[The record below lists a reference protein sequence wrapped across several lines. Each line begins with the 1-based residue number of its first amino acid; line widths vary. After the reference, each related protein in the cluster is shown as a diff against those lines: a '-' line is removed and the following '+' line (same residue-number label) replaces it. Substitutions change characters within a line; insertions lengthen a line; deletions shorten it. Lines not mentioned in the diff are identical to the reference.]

1 VSPTGRLW
9 TYLLLYRWRYGA
21 GIGCLVAAT
30 GLSLG
35 IPWTVKAAIDDLG
48 RGQGGRALGAHIG
61 TILLLAAAHGVFRLG
76 SRLAMIGAGQRVEH
90 DVRRDL
96 YAHLQRLPPAFYHR
110 HLTGDLMSRA
120 TSDIAA
126 VRALAG
132 FGTVM
137 LVGTSLT
144 FAGTV
149 TTMGLIDP
157 QLTVAALAP
166 FPLLVV
172 LAKRFNHAVDRQS
185 TAVQEQLGALSAKV
199 QENLAGAAVVRAY
212 TMEGAEI
219 ERFARLNQEFLTRSA
234 RLARTQAG
242 FTPLMGLIA
251 GAGTLVILWL
261 GGRAVV
267 EERITL
273 GALVAFNGY
282 LAHLAWP
289 TIALGWTL
297 ASFRRG
303 VAAMARIAEI
313 LESPVPDE
321 GTEAGLERPGT
332 RVKPDRPRPQAV
344 ATKGPL
350 EAVAVNQPPEAVAVN
365 QPPEAVATNQ
375 PPEARLTNGP
385 PEAVATKRP
394 PEAVAMRWPS
404 VAAGALEVRNLTFAY
419 DGREPALRDVSFSVP
434 AGALVAVV
442 GPTGAGKSTLA
453 ALLVRLF
460 EPPPGTLLVDGVDV
474 RAVPFT
480 SLRRLVASV
489 PQEPFLF
496 SRSLR
501 ENLRLGDDAAGEKRL
516 AQAVAAAGLD
526 ADVAALPGGLDTL
539 LGERGVTLSGGQRA
553 RVTLARALAADPPI
567 LVLDDPFAA
576 VDPDKEHEVLG
587 RLRAAR
593 AGRTTV
599 IITHRLRSAAEA
611 DWVVTL
617 SDGRVVE
624 QGTPADLAARGGL
637 YARLWRLSQIE
648 DDLER
653 SEP

>member
-1 VSPTGRLW
+1 VSPTRRLW
-9 TYLLLYRWRYGA
+9 AYIVRYRWRYAA
-21 GIGCLVAAT
+21 GVVCLAAAT

-35 IPWTVKAAIDDLG
+35 IPWTVKAAIDGLG
-48 RGQGGRALGAHIG
+48 RGQGGHALAGHAG
-61 TILLLAAAHGVFRLG
+61 TILLLAGAHGVFRLG

-96 YAHLQRLPPAFYHR
+96 YAHLQKLPPAFYHR

-120 TSDIAA
+120 TSDVTA

-137 LVGTSLT
+137 MVGTTLT
-144 FAGTV
+144 FAGTL
-149 TTMGLIDP
+149 TAMWLIDP
-157 QLTVAALAP
+157 RLTAAAVAP
-166 FPLLVV
+166 FPLLII

-199 QENLAGAAVVRAY
+199 QENLAGIAVVRAY
-212 TMEGAEI
+212 TMERAEI
-219 ERFARLNQEFLTRSA
+219 ERFGRLNREFLARSA

-242 FTPLMGLIA
+242 FTPMMGLIA
-251 GAGTLVILWL
+251 GIGTLVILWL

-289 TIALGWTL
+289 TIALGWML
-297 ASFRRG
+297 ASHRRG
-303 VAAMARIAEI
+303 VSAMARIAEI
-313 LESPVPDE
+313 LDSTAPAT
-321 GTEAGLERPGT
+321 GTEAGAVGQPAEAAAT
-332 RVKPDRPRPQAV
+332 R
-344 ATKGPL
+344 
-350 EAVAVNQPPEAVAVN
+350 
-365 QPPEAVATNQ
+365 
-375 PPEARLTNGP
+375 
-385 PEAVATKRP
+385 RP
-394 PEAVAMRWPS
+394 PEAAATGRPPE
-404 VAAGALEVRNLTFAY
+404 AAGELEVRDLTFAY
-419 DGREPALRDVSFSVP
+419 EGREPVLRGISFRVP
-434 AGALVAVV
+434 AGAMVAVV

-460 EPPPGTLLVDGVDV
+460 EPPPGALFVDGVDV
-474 RAVPFT
+474 RALPVT
-480 SLRRLVASV
+480 ALRRLIACV

-501 ENLRLGDDAAGEKRL
+501 ENLRLAGDGASEARL
-516 AQAVAAAGLD
+516 ADAVATAGLD
-526 ADVAALPGGLDTL
+526 AEVAALPRGLDTL

-553 RVTLARALAADPPI
+553 RVALARALAADPPI

-576 VDPDKEHEVLG
+576 VDPDKEHEVLAH
-587 RLRAAR
+587 LRAAR
-593 AGRTTV
+593 AGRTTL

-617 SDGRVVE
+617 ADGRVVE
-624 QGTPADLAARGGL
+624 QGLPADLAARGGL

-648 DDLER
+648 EELER

>member
-1 VSPTGRLW
+1 LQRLVRRSPRLEILPPASKPERSRPVIAVRSATLAPPYTGLVSPAHRLW
-9 TYLLLYRWRYGA
+9 AYLLLYRWRYAAGA
-21 GIGCLVAAT
+21 GCLVAAT

-35 IPWTVKAAIDDLG
+35 IPWTVKTAIDSLG
-48 RGQGGRALGAHIG
+48 RGQGGRVLAVHVG
-61 TILLLAAAHGVFRLG
+61 TILLLAATHGVFRLG

-137 LVGTSLT
+137 LVGTTLT

-149 TTMGLIDP
+149 TAMWLIDP
-157 QLTVAALAP
+157 RLTLAALAP
-166 FPLLVV
+166 FPLLIV
-172 LAKRFNHAVDRQS
+172 LAKRFNHLVDRQS
-185 TAVQEQLGALSAKV
+185 TAVQEQLGALAAKV
-199 QENLAGAAVVRAY
+199 QENLAGVTVVRAY
-212 TMEGAEI
+212 TMERAEV
-219 ERFARLNQEFLTRSA
+219 ERFARLNQELLARSA

-251 GAGTLVILWL
+251 GVGTLVILWL
-261 GGRAVV
+261 GGRAVM

-297 ASFRRG
+297 ASVRRG
-303 VAAMARIAEI
+303 VSAMARIAEI
-313 LESPVPDE
+313 LESPAPEE
-321 GTEAGLERPGT
+321 GGERPGT
-332 RVKPDRPRPQAV
+332 RVERGGQR
-344 ATKGPL
+344 
-350 EAVAVNQPPEAVAVN
+350 PEA
-365 QPPEAVATNQ
+365 ATN
-375 PPEARLTNGP
+375 
-385 PEAVATKRP
+385 RP
-394 PEAVAMRWPS
+394 PEAVGRECPPE
-404 VAAGALEVRNLTFAY
+404 AGALEVRDLTFAY
-419 DGREPALRDVSFSVP
+419 DGREPALREVSFAVP

-460 EPPPGTLLVDGVDV
+460 EPPPGALLLDGVDV
-474 RAVPFT
+474 RAIPFI
-480 SLRRLVASV
+480 SLRRLVACV

-501 ENLRLGDDAAGEKRL
+501 ENLRLGDDTAGEERL
-516 AQAVAAAGLD
+516 AQVVVAAGLE
-526 ADVAALPGGLDTL
+526 AEVAALPHGLDTL

-553 RVTLARALAADPPI
+553 RVALARALAADPLI

-576 VDPDKEHEVLG
+576 VDPDKEHEVL
-587 RLRAAR
+587 RHLRAAR
-593 AGRTTV
+593 AGRTTL

-617 SDGRVVE
+617 ADGRVVE
-624 QGTPADLAARGGL
+624 QGPPADLAARGGL

-648 DDLER
+648 DELER